1 MFGPPKVKPRAYPLI
16 LETREKSSNKRLL
29 SEYTASHL
37 ITASL
42 QETASWPNPKLIDL
56 QPEVQ
61 WHMRPYLLDFIIEI
75 HSAFRLKSQTL
86 FLSMNILD
94 RYCAKRIVY
103 KQHYQLVGCTALWIA
118 AKYED
123 KKSRVPT
130 LHELCVMCRNV
141 YDESMFKEMEIHL
154 LDTLDWNVG
163 HFTMED
169 CLQLCIN
176 DRINDFSLV
185 SALLAVSRFL
195 AEITMYKKE
204 YLSFPASLIS
214 VTCYLVA
221 CSMLDHSDKIVSDMC
236 IFEKRSVAVKDEN
249 DPPRVDFPPFLN
261 GFQGEHTIN
270 QMKCI
275 AWLLLRDLASPSEIL
290 SRKYRPLGVITVV
303 QQFLQKNPALEP
315 ISKNI
320 ASLDIES
327 LLPDLSSFNF
337 KNPLLSQS
345 ADFLLSLTTKAVP
358 TSPIAQTVG
367 YFSSSPPPLTPSSAT
382 STMGV
387 KTPTAFRSP
396 CADRISQKGTPID
409 LRRYEL
415 H

>member
-1 MFGPPKVKPRAYPLI
+1 MFGPPKAKPRAYPLV
-16 LETREKSSNKRLL
+16 LETREKSTHKMLL
-29 SEYTASHL
+29 SEYAASHL

-42 QETASWPNPKLIDL
+42 QETASWPNAKLIDL

-61 WHMRPYLLDFIIEI
+61 WHMRPYLLDFLLEI

-86 FLSMNILD
+86 FLCMNILD

-141 YDESMFKEMEIHL
+141 YDEPMFKEMEIHL

-169 CLQLCIN
+169 CLHLCIN
-176 DRINDFSLV
+176 DRINDYSLV

-195 AEITMYKKE
+195 AELTLYRKE
-204 YLSFPASLIS
+204 YMSFPVSLLS
-214 VTCYLVA
+214 VACYLIA
-221 CSMLDHSDKIVSDMC
+221 SSMLDHPDKLVSDMC
-236 IFEKRSVAVKDEN
+236 IFEKPNMAVKDEN
-249 DPPRVDFPPFLN
+249 DPPKVDFPPFLN
-261 GFQGEHTIN
+261 GFQGEDTIN

-275 AWLLLRDLASPSEIL
+275 ALLILRDLASPSEIL
-290 SRKYRPLGVITVV
+290 SRKYQPLGVITVV
-303 QQFLQKNPALEP
+303 QQFLQNNTALEP
-315 ISKNI
+315 ISKHI
-320 ASLDIES
+320 ASLDMEPV
-327 LLPDLSSFNF
+327 LTDLASFNF
-337 KNPLLSQS
+337 KNLALSQS
-345 ADFLLSLTTKAVP
+345 ADLLLSLNTKVVP
-358 TSPIAQTVG
+358 TSPIPQSVG

-382 STMGV
+382 STLGV

-396 CADRISQKGTPID
+396 CADRISQKGIPID